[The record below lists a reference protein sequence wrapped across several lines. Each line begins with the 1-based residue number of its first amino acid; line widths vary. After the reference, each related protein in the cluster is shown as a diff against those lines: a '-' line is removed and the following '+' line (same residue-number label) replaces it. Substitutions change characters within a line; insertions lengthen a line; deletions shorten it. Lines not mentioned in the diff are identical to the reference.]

1 MDSKELEPR
10 DVIATRII
18 LGPKLSL
25 CRTRKC
31 QAHPGWARANPI
43 SLKAAGPAAAP
54 LHIRAEPRRAR
65 QGRRRTPCHPRVAA
79 CVHSKRG
86 AAQQARCTARPAPCR
101 RRTQRNVRP
110 SAPPVAE
117 PAVAGHGLSARR
129 RCRPAPCRASGHRS
143 ASSARRAVAAQL
155 HAVLAVVEAR
165 EAGAAGGPSG
175 AHLAGAQLAADRL
188 GQPADAVAAPG
199 PAAPRVMRCP
209 STAATAHPYMSR
221 GGWHPAQ
228 QTLHMLPCA
237 NALASTQCLGTEEEK
252 PKASQTKTPPP

>member
-25 CRTRKC
+25 CRTREC

-54 LHIRAEPRRAR
+54 LRIRAEPRRAR

-86 AAQQARCTARPAPCR
+86 AAQQARCTARPAPSR

-129 RCRPAPCRASGHRS
+129 RCRPAPRRASVIEARAQRAAPLPPS
-143 ASSARRAVAAQL
+143 STPCWPSSKREKPARLAPPVAPILPALSLLLTALASPLMLLPRLRPPRRASC
-155 HAVLAVVEAR
+155 AV
-165 EAGAAGGPSG
+165 
-175 AHLAGAQLAADRL
+175 QD
-188 GQPADAVAAPG
+188 
-199 PAAPRVMRCP
+199 
-209 STAATAHPYMSR
+209 MSR

-228 QTLHMLPCA
+228 LTLHMLPCA
-237 NALASTQCLGTEEEK
+237 NTLASTQCLSNEE
-252 PKASQTKTPPP
+252 